1 MFTSL
6 SASKFNKISK
16 REFVELIAFFKAI
29 KVVRRNGVMFLSLA
43 EDVDKKIPYAEFEQL
58 RKELKPGAKKYKT
71 KLGDFLILAD
81 CRALN

>member
-16 REFVELIAFFKAI
+16 REFADLIAFFKTI
-29 KVVRRNGVMFLSLA
+29 KVVRRNGIMFLSLA
-43 EDVDKKIPYAEFEQL
+43 EEVDKKIPYTEFEQL
-58 RKELKPGAKKYKT
+58 RKELKPGTQKYKT
-71 KLGDFLILAD
+71 KLGDFLVLAD